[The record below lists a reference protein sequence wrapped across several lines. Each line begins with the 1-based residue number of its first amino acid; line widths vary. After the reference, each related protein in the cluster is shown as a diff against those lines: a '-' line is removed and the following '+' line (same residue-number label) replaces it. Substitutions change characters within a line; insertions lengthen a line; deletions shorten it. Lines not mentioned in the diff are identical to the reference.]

1 MVKLFPASA
10 CGTTSHVVESLKLI
24 FPFLP
29 ECRLFLDLEHTPKFN
44 LGLLGPNTMLELQRI
59 ADVLQ
64 VLKQKKRI
72 LLYTCVTQ
80 LEIMIHALIK
90 RKQKNMSNEKAIMEI
105 KQERGGEGT
114 TEINANM
121 KMNEG
126 ERVLTK
132 GMLLVC
138 SCVVYTC

>member
-64 VLKQKKRI
+64 VLKQKK
-72 LLYTCVTQ
+72 
-80 LEIMIHALIK
+80 
-90 RKQKNMSNEKAIMEI
+90 KNTFIYLCNTIGNNDSCIDKA
-105 KQERGGEGT
+105 K
-114 TEINANM
+114 
-121 KMNEG
+121 
-126 ERVLTK
+126 TK
-132 GMLLVC
+132 EHE
-138 SCVVYTC
+138 